1 MSYRDLEIWKLAREV
16 AIAVHRMT
24 LQNLPKFEMFEEASQ
39 IRRSAKS
46 ISANIV
52 EGYGRRRYK
61 QEFIRFLVFAHA
73 SCDETID
80 HLEVLFET
88 GSLTNE
94 VLYRDLSARL
104 DLLGRKLNVFI
115 DSVGRSHRYQSPRYP
130 GSRIAHYASRFMNL
144 RGRAPLHHPGIQL
157 APLVDVLLLLLIFF
171 LLTWNAARTEN
182 ELDVKVPKAS
192 AAKEKSAPIGD
203 VIVNVK
209 ADGNVVVNRRTLTS
223 PELQELLK
231 GMVQLNP
238 EQAVVIRGDEAGAY
252 KNIVEVLNICTEA
265 GITNVAFATA
275 R

>member
-1 MSYRDLEIWKLAREV
+1 MRAMGCEVQDTRSGMSYRDLEIWKLARQV

-52 EGYGRRRYK
+52 GGYGRRRYK

-94 VLYRDLSARL
+94 VLYRDLSALL

-115 DSVGRSHRYQSPRYP
+115 SSVERSHRTNRRDIPDP
-130 GSRIAHYASRFMNL
+130 GSRITHLAS
-144 RGRAPLHHPGIQL
+144 
-157 APLVDVLLLLLIFF
+157 
-171 LLTWNAARTEN
+171 
-182 ELDVKVPKAS
+182 
-192 AAKEKSAPIGD
+192 
-203 VIVNVK
+203 
-209 ADGNVVVNRRTLTS
+209 
-223 PELQELLK
+223 
-231 GMVQLNP
+231 
-238 EQAVVIRGDEAGAY
+238 
-252 KNIVEVLNICTEA
+252 
-265 GITNVAFATA
+265 
-275 R
+275 